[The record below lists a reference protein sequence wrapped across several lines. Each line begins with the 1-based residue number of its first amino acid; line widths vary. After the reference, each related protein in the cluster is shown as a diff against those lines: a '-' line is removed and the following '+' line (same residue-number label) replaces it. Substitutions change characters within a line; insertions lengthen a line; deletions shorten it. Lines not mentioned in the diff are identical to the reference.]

1 MHDFQPID
9 PIIGGSGL
17 LSGFVHLH
25 LHTEYSLLDG
35 ACRIGPLLDR
45 AKELGQTSMA
55 ITDHGAMYGVI
66 DFYRAAQERGIKPV
80 IGCEV
85 YVAARTRHD
94 KVYALDSERSHLVLL
109 CENNT
114 GYQNLIAM
122 VSEAWTEGFYTKP
135 RIDHELLEQHHEGII
150 ALSACLAG
158 EIPRALSRGDYDGA
172 KETALWYDQLFG
184 RGNYFLELQDH
195 GLREQKQINPLIIR
209 LSRETGIP
217 LVVTNDTHYID
228 KEDARVQQVL
238 ICIQTNHTVGEE
250 TGLEFETQ
258 EFYLKSEEEMR
269 LLFPELPE
277 AFDNTVKIAQRCNV
291 TFTFGETKLPHF
303 DVPGGEDHFEY
314 LTRMC
319 EEGLH
324 ARYGEHPPQDY
335 SDRLHYELNVIH
347 TMGYVDYYLIVHD
360 FIHYAKSQGIPVGP
374 GRGSGAGSI
383 AAYCIGITGIDP
395 MKYNL
400 LFERFLN
407 PERVS
412 MPDFDIDFCYERRPE
427 VIDYVVR
434 KYGADHVAQI
444 VTFGTM
450 AAKAAIRD
458 VGRALGVPYATADSI
473 AKLVPYEL
481 NITLDAALKK
491 RAELREQY
499 DSSGQVRDLI
509 DMARKVE
516 GMPRHA
522 STHAAGVV
530 ITRDPV
536 STYVPLARN
545 DESIVTQFTMTT
557 LEELGLLKIDFLGL
571 RTLTVIS
578 DAEKMIRHREPGF
591 AVNQIPTKDEAVYEM
606 FASGQTEGVFQFES
620 AGMRNVLMGLKPE
633 SLEDL
638 IAVISLYR
646 PGPMESIPTYIE
658 NRHHPDRVRYKTPLL
673 KDILDVTYGCMIY
686 QEQVMQ
692 IFRQLAGYSY
702 GRADIVRRAMSKKK
716 HKVMEQERKNFIYG
730 LVHEDGSVEC
740 EGAVKRGVNEKIAN
754 ELFDEMSSFASYAFN
769 KSHAAAYAYVA
780 YQTAWLKCH
789 YPCEFMAALLTSVL
803 DSAGKV
809 SGYIAECSRIHI
821 AVLPPHV
828 NESLEGFTVVDGRIR
843 FGLLAVK
850 NLGRGFI
857 KGILEERKTGGP
869 FTSFYSFC
877 KRIYG
882 GKDVNRRALE
892 SLVKCGALDGL
903 DANRRQMLQSL
914 PVVMET
920 LEADKRRNIDG
931 QLGFFDMSAA
941 FGEDTGPALPAVD
954 EFPAV
959 EKLRM
964 EKESTG
970 LYLSGHPMMEY
981 ADAAKKV
988 QAARISDLLEAA
1000 QEYSTRYIDNAQV
1013 TLLGIVS
1020 SMKKKI
1026 TKSDATM
1033 AFLSVEDMYGAIEV
1047 IVFPRIFTENAV
1059 KLQEGNVILLSGRL
1073 SLREDEDPKVICD
1086 LVEAVPDPRHVPAGF
1101 QQKQR
1106 KKAFSAAVP
1115 AAQPVR
1121 ITPSETKAKRRG
1133 LFLRFASKDAPE
1145 RVRAERVLRIFDG
1158 TAPLYYYYCDTQTY
1172 ETRPPAEF
1180 IDPNEPMFRELRRI
1194 LGQDNVVFRP

>member
-1 MHDFQPID
+1 MHDSQPID
-9 PIIGGSGL
+9 PIVGGSGL

-158 EIPRALSRGDYDGA
+158 EIPRALSRGDYEGA
-172 KETALWYDQLFG
+172 KETALWYDNLFG

-303 DVPGGEDHFEY
+303 DVPGGVDHFEY
-314 LTRMC
+314 FTRMC
-319 EEGLH
+319 ETGLRE
-324 ARYGEHPPQDY
+324 RYGEHPRQDY
-335 SDRLHYELNVIH
+335 IDRLHYELNVIH

-395 MKYNL
+395 MKYQL

-491 RAELREQY
+491 SAELREQY
-499 DSSGQVRDLI
+499 DSSEQVRDLI

-571 RTLTVIS
+571 RTLTVIN
-578 DAEKMIRHREPGF
+578 DAEKMIRLREPDF
-591 AVNQIPTKDEAVYEM
+591 DVNQISTKDEKVYEM
-606 FASGQTEGVFQFES
+606 FSSGQTEGVFQFES

-692 IFRQLAGYSY
+692 IFRKLAGYSY

-931 QLGFFDMSAA
+931 QLGFFDMAA
-941 FGEDTGPALPAVD
+941 TFGEDTGPALPAVD

-1000 QEYSTRYIDNAQV
+1000 QEYSSRYMDHSQV

-1020 SMKKKI
+1020 SIKKKI

-1086 LVEAVPDPRHVPAGF
+1086 LVQAVPDAQHVPDGF
-1101 QQKQR
+1101 QQGQR
-1106 KKAFSAAVP
+1106 KKTPP
-1115 AAQPVR
+1115 AAAPAVQPALGK
-1121 ITPSETKAKRRG
+1121 TKAKRRG

-1145 RVRAERVLRIFDG
+1145 RVQAERVLRIFDG
-1158 TAPLYYYYCDTQTY
+1158 MAPLYYYYCDTQKY
-1172 ETRPPAEF
+1172 ETRPPVEF
-1180 IDPNEPMFRELRRI
+1180 VDPNEPMFQELRRI